1 MNRLTLDINQLLA
14 NVDLVPFFVI
24 TSGIILFWVLMVWCV
39 LLLIKVMDH

>member
-1 MNRLTLDINQLLA
+1 MNRLTLDLHTVLA
-14 NVDLVPFFVI
+14 NIDLVPFFVI